1 MDTNFKTGKTYYC
14 HSLGDWDC
22 IWKFTITARTE
33 KTVTI
38 TDKHGKTERKK
49 IYWEAS
55 DGEYIYP
62 LGRYSMAPI
71 LRATNEA

>member
-1 MDTNFKTGKTYYC
+1 MDTNFKIGKTYYC
-14 HSLGDWDC
+14 NSPCDWDC
-22 IWKFTITARTE
+22 IWKFTVTARTA
-33 KTVTI
+33 KQVTI
-38 TDKHGKTERKK
+38 ADEHGKAKRTK
-49 IYWEAS
+49 IYYEAS